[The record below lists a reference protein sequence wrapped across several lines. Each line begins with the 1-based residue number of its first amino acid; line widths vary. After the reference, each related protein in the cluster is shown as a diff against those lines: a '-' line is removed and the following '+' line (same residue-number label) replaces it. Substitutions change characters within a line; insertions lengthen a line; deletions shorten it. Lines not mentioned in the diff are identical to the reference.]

1 MRRRALRRAAWLA
14 AVVPSGLLLAA
25 CGGSLSGATTSPAV
39 AGGGIWVAGGNRLLH
54 LSLPGGRVLD
64 SSTLPGAVSSD
75 LSANAAGTVLTVGQ
89 ADSGGGAVQ
98 RRDPGTGR
106 SWRPGR

>member
-1 MRRRALRRAAWLA
+1 VRRLAERGYHVAGRR
-14 AVVPSGLLLAA
+14 
-25 CGGSLSGATTSPAV
+25 
-39 AGGGIWVAGGNRLLH
+39 GGGIWVAGGNRLLH